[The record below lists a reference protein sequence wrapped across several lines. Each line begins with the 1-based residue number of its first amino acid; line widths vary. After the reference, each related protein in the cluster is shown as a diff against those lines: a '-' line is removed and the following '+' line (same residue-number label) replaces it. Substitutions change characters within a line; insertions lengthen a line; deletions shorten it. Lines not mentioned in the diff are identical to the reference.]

1 MHLAYH
7 PEFCITIVSN
17 FSWVLQ
23 SSQDEIQNNGFEG
36 VNKEQYGLGE
46 NGEC

>member
-1 MHLAYH
+1 MHLVYP
-7 PEFCITIVSN
+7 PEFCITVVSN